1 MNKSDLKKLIKPL
14 VKECIHEVLLEEG
27 LLSNVVSE
35 VAKGLQGSLMVESA
49 PVRSIP
55 AVQKTDRRASQS
67 QQASLDAQN
76 EKRKKKMKEQ
86 RSKMMEAVGANA
98 YNGVNLFENTEPLS
112 SQERPAAQA
121 GSVDLGS
128 PADAGVDISSLM
140 GGATKIWKGMK

>member
-1 MNKSDLKKLIKPL
+1 MKKSDLKQLIKPL

-35 VAKGLQGSLMVESA
+35 VAKGLQGNLMVETA
-49 PVRSIP
+49 PVHSIP

-86 RSKMMEAVGANA
+86 RAKMMDAIGASA

-112 SQERPAAQA
+112 AQERPAAQP